1 MRMDKIIFERGDFS
15 LEANRIEFT
24 VSPDMNIH
32 EFKIVCERLA
42 SAIGYHPDSID
53 EAFSDDYEKP
63 TTNKQ
68 LLKG

>member
-1 MRMDKIIFERGDFS
+1 MRMDKIIFERGHS
-15 LEANRIEFT
+15 SSEADRIELS

-42 SAIGYHPDSID
+42 SAIGYHSDSIK
-53 EAFSDDYEKP
+53 EAFSSGQTS

-68 LLKG
+68 ILKG